1 MSVAVLT
8 IAGSDSSGGAGIQA
22 DIKTFSALGV
32 YATSVVTA
40 LTAQNTIGV
49 QGVHEVAAEF
59 VAQQIK
65 SVCTDIEIK
74 ATKLGMLANADI
86 VAQVCKSVDEF
97 SLSPLVLDPVMVA
110 QSGDRLLSATAVDS
124 IKAELI
130 PRATIITPNL
140 HEAAVLLDCSMP
152 KVLADPQNSVRQL
165 LALGCSAVLL
175 KGGHAH
181 DTDSATSPNSQTP
194 HKELQKG
201 PQKGQGSQDNDTKK
215 EVTDYLA
222 TATGIT
228 LYNKDWVPTTN
239 THGSGC
245 TLAAAIT
252 AYLARG
258 LELKPAVAAANKF
271 IDQAIKQA
279 DLLKVNR
286 HGQGNGPVHHC
297 HSIWN

>member
-1 MSVAVLT
+1 MSVAALT

-40 LTAQNTIGV
+40 LTAQNTTGV

-74 ATKLGMLANADI
+74 ATKLGMLANTDI
-86 VAQVCKSVDEF
+86 VTQVCKSVDEF

-124 IKAELI
+124 IKSELI

-140 HEAAVLLDCSMP
+140 HEAAVLLDCSMV
-152 KVLADPQNSVRQL
+152 KVLADPQDATRQL
-165 LALGCSAVLL
+165 LSLGCSAVLL

-181 DTDSATSPNSQTP
+181 DSNSATSPN
-194 HKELQKG
+194 
-201 PQKGQGSQDNDTKK
+201 SQDNDTKK

-228 LYNKDWVPTTN
+228 LYKKDWVPTTN

-258 LELKPAVAAANKF
+258 LELKPAVAVANKF

-279 DLLKVNR
+279 DLLKINR

-297 HSIWN
+297 HSIWD